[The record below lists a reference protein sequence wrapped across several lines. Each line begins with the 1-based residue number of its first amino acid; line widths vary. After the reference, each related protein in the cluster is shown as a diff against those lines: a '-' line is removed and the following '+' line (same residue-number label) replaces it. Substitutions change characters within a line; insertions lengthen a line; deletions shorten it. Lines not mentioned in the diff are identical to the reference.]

1 MQRKD
6 RRNEPQ
12 AAWVVVFVIFA
23 ASGIWFFHI
32 GQPFGGVLYILTSF
46 ILLSRA
52 FRL

>member
-12 AAWVVVFVIFA
+12 AAWVVVFLIFA
-23 ASGIWFFHI
+23 ASGVWFFHI
-32 GQPFGGVLYILTSF
+32 GQPLGGVLYILTSF